1 MTVFP
6 IDDQNSQSLNEQ
18 SKNAQEEVIDGVKM
32 DTEEET
38 LKIEP
43 NDKGKP
49 GIIRFFLRDKLFS
62 T

>member
-38 LKIEP
+38 LKNEP

-49 GIIRFFLRDKLFS
+49 GIIGFFLRDKLFS
-62 T
+62 P